1 MGTEGTKEPERP
13 DIIDK
18 CTVIAFFCNREVTC
32 LRDIKGININSR
44 ERKKGKRVKHNCKH
58 TEWEDKTIGMRA

>member
-1 MGTEGTKEPERP
+1 MPRGEMGTEGTKEPERP

-18 CTVIAFFCNREVTC
+18 CTVTAFFCNREVTC

-44 ERKKGKRVKHNCKH
+44 ERKEGEKS
-58 TEWEDKTIGMRA
+58 KTQL